1 MGCKVTVLS
10 VSSPGDAGG
19 GVCPEKLRTEC
30 SGRLR
35 VSRLGSLQLSVSLF
49 PGEDLVISS
58 IQITIL
64 LRGSSGRGQFRDH
77 RGASAH
83 TGNS

>member
-1 MGCKVTVLS
+1 MGYKETVLS

-19 GVCPEKLRTEC
+19 GVCREQPRTEC

-49 PGEDLVISS
+49 PGEDLV
-58 IQITIL
+58 
-64 LRGSSGRGQFRDH
+64 
-77 RGASAH
+77 
-83 TGNS
+83 